1 MFDCIVITAANAAQ
15 AKGYR
20 AQVKGLVGVLAPRIV
35 VVPDPGGRR
44 VGSLGSTVNVLRK
57 TLSAATPHERVLIC
71 HSGGDSKRLP
81 AYAAMGKAFVPMP
94 DGRSLFEHI
103 VDLMDRLPSRPGITV
118 CCGDVIPRLDP
129 DVVDFAPR
137 GVTGVAFEDGPWQAR
152 RHGVYQVA
160 EGTVPNAGGRAQAVT
175 GFLQKPHVTRG
186 RYLIDTGILFF
197 DWPTARLMRTLPIA
211 GDIYEE
217 FPKLL
222 LDGFASFSVSVVP
235 ACEFF
240 HVGSS
245 RELMKLLGTNGR
257 FVEGCAA
264 PIAKLA
270 GNNIVTHVP
279 AEYGPV
285 TLARGE
291 CLTCLPI
298 GAHDWKEL
306 RYRIDDDFKSDGLW
320 EKLNLG
326 ALMKQVNQ
334 HRLLALRTACRAANE
349 VVVEYP
355 LRVDLAGGWSDT
367 PPICNEQGGAVC
379 NCAVLLDGK
388 KPVRVVAKRLSTPE
402 VRVTSLDLAK
412 QGVLTSLRVIR
423 APKDPSDWCALVK
436 SALTVIGFDF
446 TKGGIDLTI
455 SADVPKGSGL
465 GTSSILGAAVIEA
478 LVRLQTGRKPSWQEV
493 SRLTLALE
501 QEMQTGGGWQ
511 DQMGALLPGVKLV
524 SSRPGAEQVLR
535 VRRVPVKAAKVFQ
548 AFLEERG
555 VLFFTGQK
563 RLAHNVLAGVLDYY
577 RRNPEGRAHAIVQS
591 LKAGA
596 ARACRAI
603 AAGDFA
609 TFVSCL
615 NEYWELKKALDPG
628 STNAGVEAL
637 FDKVRKEI
645 VAGGL
650 CGAGGGGFMILIAK
664 SCAARRRIV
673 AALSDV
679 AEGRV
684 YRFSIA

>member
-1 MFDCIVITAANAAQ
+1 MFDCIVITAANAEQ

-20 AQVKGLVGVLAPRIV
+20 AQIQALVGVLAPQIV

-44 VGSLGSTVNVLRK
+44 VGSLGSTVNVLRR
-57 TLSAATPHERVLIC
+57 TLATVAPTARVLIC

-103 VDLMDRLPSRPGITV
+103 VDLMDRLPAHPGVTV

-129 DVVDFAPR
+129 STVVFAPT
-137 GVTGVAFEDGPWQAR
+137 GVTGVAYTDGPWQAR

-160 EGTVPNAGGRAQAVT
+160 AAACGCAVPVT
-175 GFLQKPHVTRG
+175 GFLQKPQVTRG

-197 DWPTARLMRTLPIA
+197 DWATAQRMRTLPIA
-211 GDIYEE
+211 GDIYEQ
-217 FPKLL
+217 FPRLL
-222 LDGFASFSVSVVP
+222 LGGFASFQVSVVP
-235 ACEFF
+235 SCEFF

-245 RELMKLLGTNGR
+245 RELLKLLGTKRR

-264 PIAKLA
+264 PIVSLA
-270 GNNIVTHVP
+270 GDNIVTHVP
-279 AEYGPV
+279 ASYGPV

-298 GAHDWKEL
+298 GPREWKEL
-306 RYRIDDDFKSDGLW
+306 RYRIDDDFKSDGKW
-320 EKLNLG
+320 EQLQLG

-334 HRLLALRTACRAANE
+334 RRLLRLRAQCRAANE
-349 VVVEYP
+349 VVVDYP

-367 PPICNEQGGAVC
+367 PPICNEQGGAVL
-379 NCAVLLDGK
+379 NCAVLLEDK
-388 KPVRVVAKRLSTPE
+388 KPVRVVAKRLTARV
-402 VRVTSLDLAK
+402 VRVTSLDLQQ
-412 QGVLTSLRVIR
+412 QGELTSLRAIQ

-446 TKGGIDLTI
+446 THGGVDLTI
-455 SADVPKGSGL
+455 SANVPKGSGL

-478 LVRLQTGRKPSWQEV
+478 LVRLQTGRVPAWREV

-501 QEMQTGGGWQ
+501 QEMRTGGGWQ

-535 VRRVPVKAAKVFQ
+535 VQRVPPAAVKAFQ
-548 AFLEERG
+548 AFLAARG

-563 RLAHNVLAGVLDYY
+563 RLAYNVLAGVLDFYA
-577 RRNPEGRAHAIVQS
+577 RNPEGRAQKIVAA
-591 LKAGA
+591 LKDGA
-596 ARACRAI
+596 ARAFAAVR
-603 AAGDFA
+603 AGDFA
-609 TFVSCL
+609 TFAACL

-628 STNAGVEAL
+628 STNAGVEAI
-637 FDKVRKEI
+637 FEAVKSEI
-645 VAGGL
+645 VAGSL

-664 SCAARRRIV
+664 SSAARTRIEEILKSV
-673 AALSDV
+673 P
-679 AEGRV
+679 GGKV
-684 YRFSIA
+684 YPFVSV